1 MRPTIVVL
9 GHHETGSVVARWYQT
24 YVRFT
29 VPIRSGSHRPRSSA
43 GQMTPVICA
52 CGHRAARHVE
62 RKGERSF
69 CCACSCLHLRRP
81 KGETANANAN
91 ANATS
96 TPTAKVGTLSTD
108 PELRTSAA
116 GKPYL
121 RVRLAV
127 KPFVTGADQEPE
139 TLFYDVV
146 AFGSLAEHTAKSL
159 HKGDRIVV
167 VGTGKRNT
175 WTGRDGHERTTNEI
189 VADGLGPDL
198 RFASIALE
206 QLPEQPTTELGI
218 T

>member
-1 MRPTIVVL
+1 
-9 GHHETGSVVARWYQT
+9 
-24 YVRFT
+24 
-29 VPIRSGSHRPRSSA
+29 
-43 GQMTPVICA
+43 MTPVICA
-52 CGHRAARHVE
+52 CGHRAERHVE

-81 KGETANANAN
+81 KGDTTLANAK
-91 ANATS
+91 TS
-96 TPTAKVGTLSTD
+96 IGTPTAKIGTLTFD

-127 KPFVTGADQEPE
+127 KPFVSGADQEPE

-159 HKGDRIVV
+159 HKGDRVVV

-175 WTGRDGHERTTNEI
+175 WTGRDGHELTTNEI

-198 RFASIALE
+198 RFASIPFE
-206 QLPEQPTTELGI
+206 QLPEQPTPELGI

>member
-1 MRPTIVVL
+1 MAQA
-9 GHHETGSVVARWYQT
+9 EDAY
-24 YVRFT
+24 
-29 VPIRSGSHRPRSSA
+29 
-43 GQMTPVICA
+43 
-52 CGHRAARHVE
+52 
-62 RKGERSF
+62 KGALAHS
-69 CCACSCLHLRRP
+69 
-81 KGETANANAN
+81 ANADTSMAYARLAQVSDSQHNYSQTIAN
-91 ANATS
+91 AKTS
-96 TPTAKVGTLSTD
+96 IGTPTAKIGTLTFD

-127 KPFVTGADQEPE
+127 KPFVSGADQETE

-159 HKGDRIVV
+159 HKGDRVV
-167 VGTGKRNT
+167 VIGTGKRNT

-189 VADGLGPDL
+189 VANGLGPDL

-206 QLPEQPTTELGI
+206 QLPEQATAELGI